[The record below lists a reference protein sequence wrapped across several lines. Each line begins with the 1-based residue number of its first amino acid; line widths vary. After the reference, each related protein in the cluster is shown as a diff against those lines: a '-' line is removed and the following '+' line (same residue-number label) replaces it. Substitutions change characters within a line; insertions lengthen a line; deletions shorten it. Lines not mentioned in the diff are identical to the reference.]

1 MEKIGEQIKTQFY
14 RAFDD
19 LLTQSLSGDSPDW
32 SWLVR
37 LYGELRD
44 RIFMLTP
51 RRSDIREELEENM
64 DVELFE
70 QMISNGAFRAQEMWN
85 LVTYVFEL
93 LKTREAPARN
103 ESTTNI
109 VQELHSIFSADGV
122 TIATFVPIFLRKA
135 HQKIDEIEKD
145 KQEFLKQ
152 FKK

>member
-93 LKTREAPARN
+93 LKTGEAPARN

>member
-64 DVELFE
+64 DVE
-70 QMISNGAFRAQEMWN
+70 
-85 LVTYVFEL
+85 
-93 LKTREAPARN
+93 
-103 ESTTNI
+103 
-109 VQELHSIFSADGV
+109 
-122 TIATFVPIFLRKA
+122 
-135 HQKIDEIEKD
+135 
-145 KQEFLKQ
+145 
-152 FKK
+152 